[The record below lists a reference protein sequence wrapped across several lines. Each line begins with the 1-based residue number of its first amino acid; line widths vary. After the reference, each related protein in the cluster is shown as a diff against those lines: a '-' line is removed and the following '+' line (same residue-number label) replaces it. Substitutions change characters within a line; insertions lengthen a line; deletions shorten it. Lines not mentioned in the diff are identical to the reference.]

1 MKRCLNEHHLLRLP
15 CFCFFFCRNA
25 HIQTLAHFHSA
36 TAGCKEMRSP
46 PSGHIQRQG
55 NCRFGGLVGF
65 CLMLFFSMRVGVGGG
80 LNNREALISD
90 PFTAWITL
98 LPKFLMQDS
107 VQGLCGPFIMA
118 FIYVVPLSDLTAHHV
133 RGRLCLFGSVLWHCG
148 APCSPRGKSS
158 LHCPTLLALSV
169 TGEGW
174 IRDQKNVFF
183 PPAVRLYLLW
193 VPVARHNATH
203 QLHAAGFFRFV
214 GPGPLHLVPLLKP
227 NHLVHMFSRLS
238 KYKRVCPLKI

>member
-1 MKRCLNEHHLLRLP
+1 MN
-15 CFCFFFCRNA
+15 
-25 HIQTLAHFHSA
+25 HSA
-36 TAGCKEMRSP
+36 SKVPHAG
-46 PSGHIQRQG
+46 
-55 NCRFGGLVGF
+55 L
-65 CLMLFFSMRVGVGGG
+65 
-80 LNNREALISD
+80 
-90 PFTAWITL
+90 
-98 LPKFLMQDS
+98 

-133 RGRLCLFGSVLWHCG
+133 RGRLCLFGSVLWHCV